1 MLITQ
6 LSVSLS
12 VLQNLLALFCSLS
25 ESPPPSLNLSV
36 AVNILLCDI
45 LTQAFFSFEIDLHE
59 LFFFCKV
66 LKFLL
71 PAPFVFFHHLFV
83 LLVCVCVCV
92 CICFLGDPR
101 LVSLQV
107 VHGSKFSSFL
117 WICLSSISFSGIC
130 NVRDGYFCITMIIA
144 SRQNFRQ
151 TKSRRKTRSKIAEGI
166 LETAVVFLVSFHI
179 S

>member
-6 LSVSLS
+6 LSLSLS
-12 VLQNLLALFCSLS
+12 LCVLQNLQALFCSLS

-59 LFFFCKV
+59 LFFFYKV

-71 PAPFVFFHHLFV
+71 PAPCV
-83 LLVCVCVCV
+83 LSSSFCVVCVCVCV

-101 LVSLQV
+101 LVLF
-107 VHGSKFSSFL
+107 K
-117 WICLSSISFSGIC
+117 
-130 NVRDGYFCITMIIA
+130 
-144 SRQNFRQ
+144 
-151 TKSRRKTRSKIAEGI
+151 
-166 LETAVVFLVSFHI
+166 
-179 S
+179 

>member
-71 PAPFVFFHHLFV
+71 PAPFVFFHDLSVLFV
-83 LLVCVCVCV
+83 SLMCVCAHM
-92 CICFLGDPR
+92 FSWGPKTR
-101 LVSLQV
+101 
-107 VHGSKFSSFL
+107 FSS
-117 WICLSSISFSGIC
+117 SSSW
-130 NVRDGYFCITMIIA
+130 
-144 SRQNFRQ
+144 
-151 TKSRRKTRSKIAEGI
+151 E
-166 LETAVVFLVSFHI
+166 
-179 S
+179 

>member
-1 MLITQ
+1 
-6 LSVSLS
+6 
-12 VLQNLLALFCSLS
+12 
-25 ESPPPSLNLSV
+25 
-36 AVNILLCDI
+36 
-45 LTQAFFSFEIDLHE
+45 
-59 LFFFCKV
+59 
-66 LKFLL
+66 
-71 PAPFVFFHHLFV
+71 VFFHHLFV